1 MLAHSISIVMSQ
13 FEILVTNCENNH
25 TTVPLDT
32 DYTQLRPR
40 SYTENSCDLLF
51 TKLKSKNAAFT
62 FDGVTTYSSEVSGS
76 ETAGHS
82 HSNRAPLVSRDPQT
96 SSLDR
101 CSPDCRPFYHQSPTP
116 KKSQKQKKTVPF
128 FSKRKKNRSKSA
140 HTSPLHLAVQQPRPL
155 NFAAV
160 QDFGSSDPED
170 QIESNLDFGF
180 RSGDTGCWAGS
191 NESFSD
197 LDGGVTRSNLLSPNS
212 FRARSLSCS
221 SYSQTD
227 TELSRSS
234 ESINQWASQVHC
246 TNAGSYNSYC
256 TSCALRK
263 SCENVFAAVAAAKRF
278 KNSSLCRIGGQ
289 QSKSSGGL
297 IMQKFSK
304 KLSKLSNFG
313 GGGGGSGGKGGEKS
327 GGGLKKKKGR
337 ANSISNLENTD
348 E

>member
-1 MLAHSISIVMSQ
+1 MMSQ

-25 TTVPLDT
+25 TTPLYN
-32 DYTQLRPR
+32 DYEQLRPR
-40 SYTENSCDLLF
+40 SYTENACDIVF
-51 TKLKSKNAAFT
+51 TKSNGAFT
-62 FDGVTTYSSEVSGS
+62 FDGVTTSEVSGG
-76 ETAGHS
+76 TAGS
-82 HSNRAPLVSRDPQT
+82 YTRAPLVSRDPQT

-101 CSPDCRPFYHQSPTP
+101 CSPDCRPFYHRSPTA
-116 KKSQKQKKTVPF
+116 KKSQKQKKVPF
-128 FSKRKKNRSKSA
+128 FSKLKKSRSKSA
-140 HTSPLHLAVQQPRPL
+140 HSSPVHLAVHQARPL
-155 NFAAV
+155 NCAAV

-180 RSGDTGCWAGS
+180 RGDTYCWAGS

-197 LDGGVTRSNLLSPNS
+197 LDRGMTRSSLLSPNS

-234 ESINQWASQVHC
+234 ESIAQGASQICNGGSCNSTCC
-246 TNAGSYNSYC
+246 T
-256 TSCALRK
+256 LRK
-263 SCENVFAAVAAAKRF
+263 SCEIVFAATAK
-278 KNSSLCRIGGQ
+278 KLKSSPCRNG

-304 KLSKLSNFG
+304 KLSKLSFG
-313 GGGGGSGGKGGEKS
+313 GGGGGGGGKGSEKS

-337 ANSISNLENTD
+337 ASSTSNLESPD
-348 E
+348 G